1 MNAIL
6 LIIGLSCLG
15 CSIWIAINL
24 LNLLAYGI

>member
-15 CSIWIAINL
+15 GAIWIAINL